1 VVMRACREEIVGA
14 KGPRGQAKTDRR
26 WGVHSRGRAPSVR
39 GLVVMAVLFA
49 GAGCVEQEPDPW
61 SRVTAFGDPRP
72 GLTADELRRFEDGKA
87 LFDRVFAPE
96 SGLGPLFNENQCS
109 ACHTDPA
116 PGGTGEQLVRKAT
129 RLPDGTGACDLLE
142 NRGGENLRSR
152 VTAAAAEVGTVPD
165 SVPTEATHVG
175 SFDVPFLFGL
185 GAAEA
190 VSESVLLDLADPGD
204 EDGDGISGRL
214 GRTPDGRVGRFGRKA
229 DVASLRDFTVS
240 ALLNEM
246 GLTTPDRP
254 DERGTNG
261 GDLAPG
267 ADPAPDP
274 EVPAEVVDRLTDY
287 VRFLGV
293 PPASS
298 ADAGL
303 RESGDRLFTEVGCAR
318 CHVPEL
324 PVGPSGTPAVVFS
337 DFLLHDLGE
346 GLGGSV
352 CGPAAGPDEFRTAPL
367 IGLSAN
373 RAFLHDGRARSLE
386 EAIGLHGG
394 EASRAG
400 AAFQA
405 LSPVD
410 RAALLAF
417 LRSL

>member
-1 VVMRACREEIVGA
+1 MRSAVGTPA
-14 KGPRGQAKTDRR
+14 VGGL
-26 WGVHSRGRAPSVR
+26 GV
-39 GLVVMAVLFA
+39 LVVLVVGSA
-49 GAGCVEQEPDPW
+49 CVEPGPGPW
-61 SRVTAFGDPRP
+61 SRVASFGDPRP
-72 GLTADELRRFEDGKA
+72 GLTADELQRFEEGKA

-96 SGLGPLFNENQCS
+96 EGLGPLFNENQCS

-129 RLPDGTGACDLLE
+129 RLLDDTCDLLE
-142 NRGGENLRSR
+142 HRGGENLRSR
-152 VTAAAAEVGTVPD
+152 VTSAGAEFGTVPD
-165 SVPTEATHVG
+165 SVPGEATHVG

-190 VSESVLLDLADPGD
+190 VSESALRDLADPED
-204 EDGDGISGRL
+204 LDGDGISGRL

-229 DVASLRDFTVS
+229 DVATLRDFTVS

-246 GLTTPDRP
+246 GLTTPERAQ
-254 DERGTNG
+254 ERGTNG
-261 GDLAPG
+261 GGLAPG

-274 EVPAEVVDRLTDY
+274 EVQAETVDLITDY

-293 PPASS
+293 PPA
-298 ADAGL
+298 ATAAGGL
-303 RESGDRLFTEVGCAR
+303 RESGARSFTEVGCAG

-324 PVGPSGTPAVVFS
+324 PVGPAGRPALVYS
-337 DFLLHDLGE
+337 DFLVHDLGD

-352 CGPAAGPDEFRTAPL
+352 CGPAAGPNEFRTAPL

-373 RAFLHDGRARSLE
+373 RTFLHDGRARSLE
-386 EAIGLHGG
+386 EAIGFHGG

-400 AAFQA
+400 AAFQG
-405 LSPVD
+405 LSPLD